1 LDGERKRNEEKGELK
16 GEDCKNWGTWG
27 KLNGENPFSI
37 YLEWKDDMGEWYW
50 ENLDNLKNKINKIE
64 LGLPPYKWHS

>member
-1 LDGERKRNEEKGELK
+1 MEREKEKKKKCELK

-37 YLEWKDDMGEWYW
+37 FIYTKFEAQ
-50 ENLDNLKNKINKIE
+50 N
-64 LGLPPYKWHS
+64 